1 MQHLKKAAKVNVE
14 HLLPSRI
21 VAVVYLPSA
30 QCSSHF
36 SKFGILII
44 GQKAESASDGV
55 MFSV

>member
-21 VAVVYLPSA
+21 VVAVVYLPTVLFHS
-30 QCSSHF
+30 
-36 SKFGILII
+36 SKFGILIR
-44 GQKAESASDGV
+44 GQKAESASDVV

>member
-14 HLLPSRI
+14 HLLPSRTV
-21 VAVVYLPSA
+21 VAFVYLPSVL
-30 QCSSHF
+30 SHF

-44 GQKAESASDGV
+44 GQKAESASDGG

>member
-21 VAVVYLPSA
+21 VVAVVYLPSVL
-30 QCSSHF
+30 SHF

-44 GQKAESASDGV
+44 GQKAESASDGG